1 MTRYEWPPAPRGRR
15 GRSRARRADIAG
27 QAAGTDPA
35 ARPYALARRRADQAE
50 ALRAAAAPGLAPGQ
64 PPGPS
69 TDLWLPMGPGT
80 TLRGLADADPRVTG
94 RIRDLAVSDDG
105 TRIYAAAA
113 GGGVW
118 YSGDSGTSWL
128 PVGTYTLGGDVT
140 TDAPS
145 STTLAMGALHV
156 RFDAGGN
163 PAQDEV
169 WAGTGEPDPTGTPS
183 DMGVQA
189 SYGGIGILHATGPVH
204 TVQQD
209 PDTDPW
215 EQGAQPGVGYAGLR
229 GQGVY
234 AFAADPADPSAVI
247 AGTSAGLHRFDPA
260 AGPATD
266 PWSLVTVADWDAL
279 IGAGGSGRVHVTD
292 LAWVK
297 NQAGD
302 RIRLWVAVAGE
313 ATPAPARGLWR
324 SDNGLAG
331 PFSRV
336 DVTGVATDAQRASL
350 LNLGL
355 AAAPS
360 DSTVLYVLST
370 GPRLWRVDGDTTV
383 RRVRGVPLSLFG
395 TPPHHNPG
403 QGEYDLAVAVDPA
416 EPRRVIVGGAS
427 ADSSVTPG
435 TFSASLY
442 RLELQ
447 LPAPAGNADWR
458 TDYAG
463 NDSADATWIGEGAHA
478 DVHRLRWLPAV
489 APSGTRLHVA
499 CDGGIFVSAAGGDL
513 TTFAARNTGLG
524 TTEAGYLDSHPTSDG
539 PVLIGVQD
547 NGTQLRIGD
556 SVWRRANS
564 GSDGGGVAFDP
575 SGSGRLMGQD
585 SQAMWRDDADTVID
599 PSFRGPAS
607 PATATE
613 DDATRFYSNVAAIT
627 AGGITQVALGTTRV
641 WYSEQWF
648 HTFADNVAGVWRVQA
663 VTLPSFAD
671 PRAGNA
677 NDAVTDV
684 LEHGPVPPGT
694 VDPSSTGVRAL
705 RWAGPGR
712 LYVLMPGAVHRL
724 DRNPANRAWRR
735 KRILRRAVAAGGAPA
750 PAASGPVIPP
760 EGMLNDL
767 AVHDQTA
774 GTHGSFYVATSHPLE
789 PLWWFDGTDT
799 WYPAGLGALPPAG
812 PGVRVP
818 AYSVTVDQAEQGVV
832 YVGIAVGA
840 WRGALTI
847 TAGAPAWTWTALVN
861 GLPEAAVQDLSV
873 VRYPLT
879 QGGQVRLLRAALQSR
894 GAWECQLDTDLVDV
908 TYLRVHPYDT
918 RRSLPTALPDPLAP
932 PRGADREWHLDWADV
947 RARTFRNAAGQP
959 AASPDGTP
967 AGSFTWH
974 ASPDVRVRPAPGSPL
989 FPAPASLPWTR
1000 RPADKYALW
1009 ALQTALHAVDPL
1021 IVPDGR
1027 WTAAFGRRLRA
1038 LRRANGLSD
1047 RAVVDADLWNH
1058 AAIAA
1063 GWWANAWDGPA
1074 PSEADLVERI
1084 VHRTTGRP
1092 VVGTGPEVDV
1102 PTVSAASCAVPA
1114 GALAVEVCVHRRA
1127 LLPLGPDGLT
1137 VLLLRTGL
1145 DSDAANWAGMPALAA
1160 AGLGAAMASV
1170 PAAGGPL
1177 NFMLPAGWQP
1187 ADSTTEV
1194 RRPSGPVAP
1203 AAPVVVSFR
1212 TDLPAGPGQWLLLAV
1227 IAAGAGTPSLA
1238 GASLSGQIL
1247 GSPHLAARSV
1257 EIR

>member
-1 MTRYEWPPAPRGRR
+1 MTRYEWPPGPRGPR

-35 ARPYALARRRADQAE
+35 ARPYSLARRRADQA
-50 ALRAAAAPGLAPGQ
+50 AQPRLAPGQ
-64 PPGPS
+64 PPGPV
-69 TDLWLPMGPGT
+69 TNLWLPMGPGT
-80 TLRGLADADPRVTG
+80 TLHGLADADPRISG

-105 TRIYAAAA
+105 TRIYAGAA

-118 YSGDSGTSWL
+118 YSGDSGISWL

-140 TDAPS
+140 TDAAS
-145 STTLAMGALHV
+145 STTLAIGALHV
-156 RFDAGGN
+156 RFDTGGD

-169 WAGTGEPDPTGTPS
+169 WVGTGEPDPRGTPR
-183 DMGVQA
+183 DYDVIANFGGV
-189 SYGGIGILHATGPVH
+189 GILHATGPVH
-204 TVQQD
+204 AVQQN

-215 EQGAQPGVGYAGLR
+215 EHGAQPGGGYPGLR

-234 AFAADPADPSAVI
+234 AFAADPAASSAVI

-260 AGPATD
+260 AGPLAE
-266 PWSLVTVADWDAL
+266 PWSLVTVAAWEAL
-279 IGAGGSGRVHVTD
+279 LGAGSSGRVHVTD
-292 LAWVK
+292 LAWV
-297 NQAGD
+297 NTPAGS
-302 RIRLWVAVAGE
+302 RLWVAVAG
-313 ATPAPARGLWR
+313 ASTSAPVRGLWR

-331 PFSRV
+331 PFTRV
-336 DVTGVATDAQRASL
+336 DLTGVTTDVQRASL

-360 DSTVLYVLST
+360 DPTVLYVLST

-383 RRVRGVPLSLFG
+383 HRVRGLPVDLFG
-395 TPPHHNPG
+395 APPSGNPG

-416 EPRRVIVGGAS
+416 QPLRVAVGGAS
-427 ADSSVTPG
+427 VTSSLTPG

-442 RLELQ
+442 RLTLQ
-447 LPAPAGNADWR
+447 APAPTGTADWH

-463 NDSADATWIGEGAHA
+463 NGSADTTWIGEGVHP

-489 APSGTRLHVA
+489 AGGGTWLHVA
-499 CDGGIFVSAAGGDL
+499 CDGGVFVSAAGGDL
-513 TTFAARNTGLG
+513 TTFASRNTGLG
-524 TTEAGYLDSHPTSDG
+524 ATEAGYLDSHPVSDG
-539 PVLIGVQD
+539 LVLIGVQD

-575 SGSGRLMGQD
+575 SASGRFIGQD
-585 SQAMWRDDADTVID
+585 SRAFWRDDADSFIK
-599 PSFRGPAS
+599 PSFRAPGS
-607 PATATE
+607 PAQAIE
-613 DDATRFYSNVAAIT
+613 ENVTRFYSNVAAIT
-627 AGGITQVALGTTRV
+627 AGGVTQVVLGTSRV

-648 HTFADNVAGVWRVQA
+648 RTFADNAAGVWRVQA
-663 VTLPSFAD
+663 VTLPSFTD

-677 NDAVTDV
+677 NNSVTDV
-684 LEHGPVPPGT
+684 LEPGPVPPGT
-694 VDPSSTGVRAL
+694 VDTWATGVRAL
-705 RWAGPGR
+705 RWAGPDR
-712 LYVLMPGAVHRL
+712 LYVLMPGSAHRL
-724 DRNPANRAWRR
+724 DRNPATRGWRR
-735 KRILRRAVAAGGAPA
+735 TRILRRAVAAAPGGPAAPA
-750 PAASGPVIPP
+750 VSGPVIPP

-774 GTHGSFYVATSHPLE
+774 GPHGSFYVATSHPQE
-789 PLWWFDGTDT
+789 PLWWFDGTGI
-799 WYPAGLGALPPAG
+799 WYPAGLGMLPPGG

-818 AYSVTVDQAEQGVV
+818 AYSVTVDPAEPGAV
-832 YVGIAVGA
+832 YVGTGVGV
-840 WRGALTI
+840 WRGELTT
-847 TAGAPAWTWTALVN
+847 TAGVPSWTWSALAN

-873 VRYPLT
+873 VRYPLA

-894 GAWECQLDTDLVDV
+894 GAWECQLDTDLVDL
-908 TYLRVHPYDT
+908 TYVRVHPYDT
-918 RRSLPTALPDPLAP
+918 RRSLPTALPDPLP
-932 PRGADREWHLDWADV
+932 PPQGADREWHLDWADV
-947 RARTFRNAAGQP
+947 RARAFRDAAGRP

-974 ASPDVRVRPAPGSPL
+974 ASPDVRVHPAPGSPPL
-989 FPAPASLPWTR
+989 QAPATLPWSR
-1000 RPADKYALW
+1000 RPADRYALW

-1027 WTAAFGRRLRA
+1027 WTALFGRRLRA

-1047 RAVVDADLWNH
+1047 TAVVDAALWNH

-1063 GWWANAWDGPA
+1063 GWWANPWDGTA

-1084 VHRTTGRP
+1084 VHRTTARP
-1092 VVGTGPEVDV
+1092 VVGTGPEVDA
-1102 PTVSAASCAVPA
+1102 PTVSAASCAVPP
-1114 GALAVEVCVHRRA
+1114 GLLAVEVCVHSRA
-1127 LLPLGPDGLT
+1127 LQPLGPDGLT
-1137 VLLLRTGL
+1137 VLLLRTQL
-1145 DSDAANWAGMPALAA
+1145 DLNAATWAGMSALAA
-1160 AGLGAAMASV
+1160 AGLGAAMTGV

-1177 NFMLPAGWQP
+1177 GVMLPPGWEP
-1187 ADSTTEV
+1187 ADSNVEV
-1194 RRPSGPVAP
+1194 RRPAGPVAP
-1203 AAPVVVSFR
+1203 AAPGLVSFQ
-1212 TDLPAGPGQWLLLAV
+1212 TNLPGPTGQWLLLAV
-1227 IAAGAGTPSLA
+1227 IAAEAGSPNLA